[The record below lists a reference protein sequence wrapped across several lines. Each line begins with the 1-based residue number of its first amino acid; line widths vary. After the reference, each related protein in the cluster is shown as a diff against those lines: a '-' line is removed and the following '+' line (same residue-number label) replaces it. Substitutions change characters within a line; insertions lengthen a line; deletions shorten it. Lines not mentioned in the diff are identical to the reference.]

1 MVTAVWEL
9 PADAPVPSSLDLS
22 VQGEAFRPRDNLY
35 AAPGWFAKGPVAKVV
50 LPLSVAH
57 PSRKHHDPRGVLRA
71 LVALSV
77 VALIALKETTPSYA
91 MLTGPI
97 VTRGRMRGRRSPG
110 ARSAVKF
117 RRFARPRCSPYESFG
132 RKVERSTSG
141 VWLVVTVDAAAS
153 TETLPLQAATIVG
166 ASGRSYRQS
175 TGWTVCRAPCRPRP
189 SNPAC
194 RRRAYSFSSCRR
206 RRPHECRYSWPG
218 IFPATQRPARY
229 RDRCRQ
235 ACLPSGIGDRQ

>member
-1 MVTAVWEL
+1 MIRAV
-9 PADAPVPSSLDLS
+9 V
-22 VQGEAFRPRDNLY
+22 Y
-35 AAPGWFAKGPVAKVV
+35 A
-50 LPLSVAH
+50 
-57 PSRKHHDPRGVLRA
+57 A

-97 VTRGRMRGRRSPG
+97 VTRGHAGETVSGRAFSGKVSQVRKAKVLS
-110 ARSAVKF
+110 
-117 RRFARPRCSPYESFG
+117 YESFG

-175 TGWTVCRAPCRPRP
+175 TRVDSVPGALSTKTIQPGLPT
-189 SNPAC
+189 S
-194 RRRAYSFSSCRR
+194 
-206 RRPHECRYSWPG
+206 G
-218 IFPATQRPARY
+218 IFVFELPEAETSRMSLLLARQY
-229 RDRCRQ
+229 FPQLSDKLDISIDADELVSQ
-235 ACLPSGIGDRQ
+235 AVLEIGNDGR